1 MFIKKKEMSRKMK
14 DKIELVRNILYNA
27 SEMNAKEETLLKL
40 SQKFDQYIV
49 KFLQESLHQKGDKDE
64 RQQDDRKDL

>member
-1 MFIKKKEMSRKMK
+1 MK

-40 SQKFDQYIV
+40 SQKLINI
-49 KFLQESLHQKGDKDE
+49 L
-64 RQQDDRKDL
+64 